1 MRLGK
6 FILLGGFVLT
16 CFGKE
21 VNATELLELKPLGK
35 KLSPPATRTEE
46 AKYYQELMEKLE
58 LKQHYDLSNQLALFK
73 FEALGFEYYEWD
85 GRQVYPLSKSNFL
98 LREEKILAKNQGNGF
113 YLIATSWRW
122 GNIFNGER
130 SVVRQGKCV
139 YPKYHPSKKE
149 FELTKGASFA
159 ATDTPEKIMEKI
171 KSHECGVG
179 LSRFIKDKNY
189 NWMVEHVLFR
199 TRFVENK

>member
-1 MRLGK
+1 MRLGN

-35 KLSPPATRTEE
+35 KLSPSATRTEE
-46 AKYYQELMEKLE
+46 AKYYQELMEKLK

-113 YLIATSWRW
+113 YLIATSWRR
-122 GNIFNGER
+122 GDIFNGER
-130 SVVRQGKCV
+130 HIVRQGKCV

-149 FELTKGASFA
+149 FELTKGALFTA
-159 ATDTPEKIMEKI
+159 ADTPEKIIEKI
-171 KSHECGVG
+171 KSHKCGVI
-179 LSRFIKDKNY
+179 LSSFIKDNNY

-199 TRFVENK
+199 TKFIEK